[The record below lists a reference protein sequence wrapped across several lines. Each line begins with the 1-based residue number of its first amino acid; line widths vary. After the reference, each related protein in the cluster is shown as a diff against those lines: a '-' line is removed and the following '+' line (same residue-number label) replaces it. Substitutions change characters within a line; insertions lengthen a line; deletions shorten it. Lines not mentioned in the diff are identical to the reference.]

1 MIASGSTFPK
11 TGWTPFAC
19 ATALGGCLTILKPGF
34 ASYVTGWQKR
44 HLPAWSTSR
53 STPITAPLSG
63 PARGTCHWSRS
74 IRFRRGALRKRVGRE
89 ASVSDRVDARMLAV
103 MGAAFEL
110 EPDQSVHKDQHDLK
124 ELQIERTALVKDRT
138 RLLNRHKIQ
147 TLALT
152 RRQTKA
158 RLVQIERQL
167 AAIEAEIET
176 RLRHV
181 RPRSLDIL
189 RSIPG
194 IGPGHSRGGPDRM
207 PRDRYFGQ
215 KTDRGPRGPRGPRRP
230 CANETAVRA
239 VGRQS
244 LHQGGRKF
252 LLHAALRF
260 NPDMKAGYNT
270 MRDAGK
276 PAKVTITAVMRKLLE
291 LANALI
297 QDHRN

>member
-11 TGWTPFAC
+11 TGWTPFAW

-194 IGPGHSRGGPDRM
+194 IGP
-207 PRDRYFGQ
+207 
-215 KTDRGPRGPRGPRRP
+215 
-230 CANETAVRA
+230 ATAAA
-239 VGRQS
+239 VLIECPEIGT
-244 LHQGGRKF
+244 LGRKQIAG
-252 LLHAALRF
+252 LAGLAGLA
-260 NPDMKAGYNT
+260 PMKQQSGRWEGKAFIRAGESSFY
-270 MRDAGK
+270 MPPSASI
-276 PAKVTITAVMRKLLE
+276 PI
-291 LANALI
+291 
-297 QDHRN
+297 